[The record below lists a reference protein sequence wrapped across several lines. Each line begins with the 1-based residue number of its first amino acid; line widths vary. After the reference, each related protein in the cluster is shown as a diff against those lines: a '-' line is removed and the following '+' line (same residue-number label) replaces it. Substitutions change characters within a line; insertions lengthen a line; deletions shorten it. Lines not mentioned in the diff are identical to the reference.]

1 MWEYIRVCI
10 YVRLYKP
17 SERVST
23 ETKLSRPEHE
33 HTVAIET
40 DGHTWTET
48 QPHFTRKSRH
58 KQWRIIKCVCVC
70 VCSWLHP
77 ETQISTVSSDS
88 AAVNVSFLRPDVC
101 VLWMKWVC
109 VCESVSD
116 HLTDSFSLR
125 DSNTSLRESH
135 LHCDII
141 RTDVYRSRPDRPAAH
156 RNASANG

>member
-70 VCSWLHP
+70 VLMIASWNTNIDCFIRFCCSKCEFPASWCLC
-77 ETQISTVSSDS
+77 
-88 AAVNVSFLRPDVC
+88 AVNEMSVC
-101 VLWMKWVC
+101 VWECFWSPHWFFQPQRLKHEPQRITSALWHHQNRRLSQPSW
-109 VCESVSD
+109 SS
-116 HLTDSFSLR
+116 SS
-125 DSNTSLRESH
+125 SS
-135 LHCDII
+135 
-141 RTDVYRSRPDRPAAH
+141 
-156 RNASANG
+156 